1 VDGKPL
7 ITPIA
12 GEVVTIYRTLRD
24 FDPAVITNDVGWHPS
39 PWRLLPG
46 SRD

>member
-24 FDPAVITNDVGWHPS
+24 FDPAVITNDLGWRLS
-39 PWRLLPG
+39 LWRLLSG